1 MFKLIKYEII
11 GKYRAFGILVA
22 VAIIL
27 NLLLMTRS
35 GVWPDPAII
44 MLSVF
49 IAGLV
54 SVVLLIWCIGLFSQD
69 LYEDKGYLT
78 YILPKR
84 GYSIVGSKIIV
95 SLIAYI
101 ITGIITG
108 LFIVYFISTPH
119 DIQNQLELIGSG
131 VNITRLFFI
140 GLIGMC
146 ITAISLLVSIY
157 FSISLTRMAITK
169 KRGGK
174 FAAFIVFIIIS
185 IITGFASDGLNR
197 LFPQTIL
204 LDIVNGFTFTVSKSS
219 SDLLLQNSV
228 PFNIS
233 SLIFEFILF
242 WVFFFLTSYIIENK
256 VDL

>member
-78 YILPKR
+78 YILPKK

-108 LFIVYFISTPH
+108 LFIVYFIVNTK
-119 DIQNQLELIGSG
+119 DLQMQLVFIGSG
-131 VNITRLFFI
+131 RITRLFVI
-140 GLIGMC
+140 SLIGMS
-146 ITAISLLVSIY
+146 IMAISLLINIY

-169 KRGGK
+169 KRVGK

-185 IITGFASDGLNR
+185 IIIGFASDGLTH
-197 LFPQTIL
+197 LFPQTISL
-204 LDIVNGFTFTVSKSS
+204 NIINGFVFNGISAS
-219 SDLLLQNSV
+219 SDLVSNNAIPS
-228 PFNIS
+228 NIS
-233 SLIFEFILF
+233 TLIFDFVLF